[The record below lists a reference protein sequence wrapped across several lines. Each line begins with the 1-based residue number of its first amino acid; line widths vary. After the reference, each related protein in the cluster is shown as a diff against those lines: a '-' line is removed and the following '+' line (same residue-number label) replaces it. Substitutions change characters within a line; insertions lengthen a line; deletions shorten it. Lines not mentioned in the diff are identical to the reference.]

1 MQFSKIGG
9 KIKSDSE
16 VINMENEKKYQII
29 HVTVETKI
37 TQDGE
42 TETHDF
48 SEEGQLVEINDLM
61 YVRYLEHLDQQETPV
76 TFKITDDKHVRLT
89 RKVAND
95 LMLDFVEGEKTKNHY
110 QTPYGRME
118 IGALAQKV
126 DVEVEHGAPKGH
138 IFVDYALYSNNEKVG
153 DYQIKLH
160 FSL

>member
-1 MQFSKIGG
+1 M
-9 KIKSDSE
+9 
-16 VINMENEKKYQII
+16 KKYQII

-89 RKVAND
+89 RKAAND
-95 LMLDFVEGEKTKNHY
+95 LML
-110 QTPYGRME
+110 
-118 IGALAQKV
+118 IL
-126 DVEVEHGAPKGH
+126 
-138 IFVDYALYSNNEKVG
+138 
-153 DYQIKLH
+153 
-160 FSL
+160 